1 MGTIRKLKSWRAVGE
16 LSFPKQDTHLQV
28 MQLIAAALSVQHPH
42 TRRGKAVVRAP
53 PPLAACY
60 WHKYAAG
67 PHAPASCCDSS

>member
-53 PPLAACY
+53 PPPGGVLLAQI
-60 WHKYAAG
+60 
-67 PHAPASCCDSS
+67 CCWPSRSSILL